1 MIQSWQIFDYSSFPI
16 FGDPDQTSKHLD
28 ALDETGRS
36 SGVDHDPKIMVIDD
50 ETLIAETVVE
60 ILKGE
65 GFNAISVSSG
75 DLAVELAKT
84 MRPAV
89 VLSDVMM
96 PGLNG
101 IETGIRIREIVPN
114 CKIILFSG
122 QAATGNLLEEARNS
136 GHVFEILAKPIKPA
150 NLVSAIRASM
160 PSH

>member
-1 MIQSWQIFDYSSFPI
+1 MIHSSQILEYSSFPV
-16 FGDPDQTSKHLD
+16 FGGPNHASKHAD
-28 ALDETGRS
+28 ALDTTARP
-36 SGVDHDPKIMVIDD
+36 SGVDREPKIIVIDD
-50 ETLIAETVVE
+50 EALIAETVVE
-60 ILKGE
+60 ILKCE
-65 GFNAISVSSG
+65 GFDAVSVSSG

-84 MRPAV
+84 IRPAV

-122 QAATGNLLEEARNS
+122 QAATGNLLEEARRS
-136 GHVFEILAKPIKPA
+136 GHVFEILAKPIKPDH
-150 NLVSAIRASM
+150 LVNVIRASL